1 MKTLKKN
8 FLFKFRA
15 SHYEF
20 MHTIF
25 GPTSETCC
33 PYIYSDRGS
42 LVFYPDF
49 DTKESKYL
57 YWDKEQNMTVVR
69 IELGDITK
77 HNIKLMR
84 RLNQFIFPVNYN
96 DKFYKDVLEAGE
108 LAKLAFYNDVVVGA
122 VCCRVEQVDNE
133 RRLYIMTLGCLYR
146 YRRLGIGTT
155 MLEHVLECASNKGID
170 NIYLHVQINNTGA
183 IEFYKKFGFE
193 IVDTKEGYYK
203 KIEPSSA
210 LVLKKKL

>member
-1 MKTLKKN
+1 
-8 FLFKFRA
+8 
-15 SHYEF
+15 
-20 MHTIF
+20 
-25 GPTSETCC
+25 
-33 PYIYSDRGS
+33 
-42 LVFYPDF
+42 
-49 DTKESKYL
+49 
-57 YWDKEQNMTVVR
+57 MTVSR

-84 RLNQFIFPVNYN
+84 RLNQAIFPVNYN

-108 LAKLAFYNDVVVGA
+108 WAKLAFYNDVVVGA
-122 VCCRVEQVDNE
+122 VCCRIEQVDNE
-133 RRLYIMTLGCLYR
+133 RRLYIMTLGCLFT
-146 YRRLGIGTT
+146 YRRLGIGTA
-155 MLEHVLECASNKGID
+155 MLEYVLDCASKKGID

-193 IVDTKEGYYK
+193 IVDTKEGYYN